1 MTARRG
7 DGMPGRQ
14 RGEGIGFGLP
24 AGRTVADDL
33 TRGTNQVGVR
43 LYNER
48 LVLSLIRRHGSL
60 PKAQIARLTG
70 LSPQTITVIMRGLE
84 ADGLVV
90 KRSRQR
96 GKVGQPSVPFALDPD
111 GALSLGVKVGRRSTD
126 IVLLDFTGAV
136 RAKLREDY
144 RYPEPGFIVDFV
156 GTGIN
161 RLVRGIPPGRIAG
174 VGVATPFEMWNWEEE
189 VDAPPGAM
197 QVWRDVDIKAAIEA
211 VSDWPVHVC
220 NDATAAC
227 AAELV
232 VGRGSRFLDFL
243 YVFVGWFV
251 GGGIVLNGSLFPG
264 RTGYAGAVGPLPVPV
279 PGTEPRR
286 FRQLI
291 HSASIYTLERQVT
304 ARGGDPRIIWKSA
317 DDWSQIEDAVDPW
330 IDSVAADLAL
340 AMVAA
345 EAIIDFEAMVV
356 DGAFP
361 TSIRAR
367 LVARIRERLA
377 DFDRQAL
384 PAFAVE
390 EGTVGN
396 GARAIGAACLPL
408 LANFARDRDV
418 LFKDAVG

>member
-1 MTARRG
+1 MAE
-7 DGMPGRQ
+7 RQ
-14 RGEGIGFGLP
+14 RGGLSGVGD
-24 AGRTVADDL
+24 AAADRAVL
-33 TRGTNQVGVR
+33 GGLARGTNQVGVR

-60 PKAQIARLTG
+60 PKAEIARLTG

-90 KRSRQR
+90 KGSRQR

-111 GALSLGVKVGRRSTD
+111 GALSLGVKVGRRSAD
-126 IVLLDFTGAV
+126 IVLLDFTGRV
-136 RAKLREDY
+136 RATLREDY
-144 RYPEPGFIVDFV
+144 RYPQPAFIVDFIAD
-156 GTGIN
+156 GI
-161 RLVRGIPPGRIAG
+161 RRITAGIPPRRIAG
-174 VGVATPFEMWNWEEE
+174 MGVATPFEMWNWEEE

-197 QVWRDVDIKAAIEA
+197 QVWREVDIKAAVEA

-232 VGRGSRFLDFL
+232 VGNGARFLDFL
-243 YVFVGWFV
+243 YIFVGWFV
-251 GGGIVLNGSLFPG
+251 GGGVVLNGSLFPG
-264 RTGYAGAVGPLPVPV
+264 RTGYAGAVGPLPVQV
-279 PGTEPRR
+279 PGRGPRR

-291 HSASIYTLERQVT
+291 HSASIYTLERRLI
-304 ARGGDPRIIWKSA
+304 ANGADPRHPWDSP
-317 DDWSQIEDAVDPW
+317 DDWSSVEAEVGPW
-330 IDSVAADLAL
+330 IETVAADLAM

-361 TSIRAR
+361 PVIRRRLVERIRAR
-367 LVARIRERLA
+367 LEA
-377 DFDRQAL
+377 FDRQAL
-384 PAFAVE
+384 PPFEVA
-390 EGTVGN
+390 EGSIGYT
-396 GARAIGAACLPL
+396 ARAIGGACLPL

-418 LFKDAVG
+418 LFKDAAG

>member
-1 MTARRG
+1 MG
-7 DGMPGRQ
+7 
-14 RGEGIGFGLP
+14 
-24 AGRTVADDL
+24 AGGVAADRAFVGDL

-48 LVLSLIRRHGSL
+48 LVLSLIRRHESL
-60 PKAQIARLTG
+60 PKAEIARLTG

-84 ADGLVV
+84 SDGLVL
-90 KRSRQR
+90 KRGRQR
-96 GKVGQPSVPFALDPD
+96 GKVGQPSVPYALDPD
-111 GALSLGVKVGRRSTD
+111 GVLSLGVKVGRRSTD
-126 IVLLDFTGAV
+126 LVLVDFAGTV
-136 RAKLREDY
+136 RGTLREDY

-156 GTGIN
+156 AGGLE
-161 RLVRGIPPGRIAG
+161 RLAAGIPRQRIAG

-197 QVWRDVDIKAAIEA
+197 QVWRDVDIRAAVEA
-211 VSDWPVHVC
+211 ASGWPVHVC

-232 VGRGSRFLDFL
+232 VGRGHRFLDFL
-243 YVFVGWFV
+243 YIFVGWFV
-251 GGGIVLNGSLFPG
+251 GGGVVLNGSLFPG

-279 PGTEPRR
+279 PGTGPRR

-291 HSASIYTLERQVT
+291 HSASIYTLERQVK
-304 ARGGDPRIIWKSA
+304 ARGGDPRTIWKTP
-317 DDWSQIEDAVDPW
+317 DDWSAIAAAVDPW
-330 IDSVAADLAL
+330 IEAVAADLAL

-345 EAIIDFEAMVV
+345 QSIIDFEAVIV

-361 TSIRAR
+361 AAIRSR
-367 LVARIRERLA
+367 LVTQVRERLD

-384 PAFAVE
+384 PAWAVE
-390 EGTVGN
+390 EGTIGH

-408 LANFARDRDV
+408 LASFARDRDV
-418 LFKDAVG
+418 LFKESA

>member
-1 MTARRG
+1 MAEKQQERSGTGGAAADPAVLG
-7 DGMPGRQ
+7 
-14 RGEGIGFGLP
+14 GL
-24 AGRTVADDL
+24 A
-33 TRGTNQVGVR
+33 RGTNQIGVR

-60 PKAQIARLTG
+60 PKAEIARLTG

-90 KRSRQR
+90 KGSRQR

-111 GALSLGVKVGRRSTD
+111 GVLSLGVKVGRRSTD
-126 IVLLDFTGAV
+126 IVLLDFTGRV
-136 RAKLREDY
+136 RATLREDY
-144 RYPEPGFIVDFV
+144 RYPQPAFIVDFIAA
-156 GTGIN
+156 GI
-161 RLVRGIPPGRIAG
+161 RRITEGIPPRRIAG

-197 QVWRDVDIKAAIEA
+197 QVWREVDIKAAVEA

-232 VGRGSRFLDFL
+232 VGNGGRFLDFL
-243 YVFVGWFV
+243 YVFVGWFA
-251 GGGIVLNGSLFPG
+251 GGGVVLNGSLFPG
-264 RTGYAGAVGPLPVPV
+264 RTGYAGAIGPLPVQV
-279 PGTEPRR
+279 PGPGPRR

-291 HSASIYTLERQVT
+291 HTASIYTLERRLV
-304 ARGGDPRIIWKSA
+304 AGGADPRRPWTDP
-317 DDWSQIEDAVDPW
+317 DDWSAEEEAVAPW
-330 IDSVAADLAL
+330 VETVAGDLAM

-361 TSIRAR
+361 PAIRRRLVERIRAR
-367 LVARIRERLA
+367 LE

-384 PAFAVE
+384 PPFEVA
-390 EGTVGN
+390 EGSIGYT
-396 GARAIGAACLPL
+396 ARAIGGACLPL

-418 LFKDAVG
+418 LFKDTAG